1 MRWTIEF
8 DRRALR
14 DVQQLDRT
22 AQRRIVDYLEQ
33 RVAPAVSP
41 RALGEA
47 LTSTFAGLWR
57 YRVGDYRVICRIEI
71 TSCISINFP
80 EETFSRDRLLL
91 SPFLTVALLP

>member
-14 DVQQLDRT
+14 DLQQLDRS
-22 AQRRIVDYLEQ
+22 AQRRILDYLEQ
-33 RVAPAVSP
+33 RVAPASSP

-57 YRVGDYRVICRIEI
+57 YRVGDYRVICRIED
-71 TSCISINFP
+71 
-80 EETFSRDRLLL
+80 DRLVVL
-91 SPFLTVALLP
+91 VVRIGHRRDVYDR

>member
-14 DVQQLDRT
+14 DLQQLDRVV
-22 AQRRIVDYLEQ
+22 QRRILDYLTQ

-41 RALGEA
+41 RMLGEA

-57 YRVGDYRVICRIEI
+57 YRVGDYRVICRIEDERLVVLVVRI
-71 TSCISINFP
+71 GHR
-80 EETFSRDRLLL
+80 RDVYDR
-91 SPFLTVALLP
+91 